1 LRADVRRFD
10 VLGSKALRRALEK
23 EDKGR
28 MAVVMIAVPLSRQKS
43 LPMLSSLMLGGRVG
57 TVTSDRE
64 SMGAEAISVTQ
75 QIASEVN

>member
-1 LRADVRRFD
+1 
-10 VLGSKALRRALEK
+10 
-23 EDKGR
+23 